1 VKGANFLQEVI
12 EMKFDEYFG
21 SAKGRGVLATAGAD
35 GRVDAAVYATPHV
48 MDDETLAFIMA
59 DRLTHHNLKSN
70 PHAAYLFMEDG
81 EKYEGKRLFLTK
93 IGEETDKKVLDSLR
107 RRGYPELEG
116 ENEYL
121 VSFRV
126 DQVLPLVGSGEEREW
141 LAEMA

>member
-1 VKGANFLQEVI
+1 
-12 EMKFDEYFG
+12 MKFDEYFG

-35 GRVDAAVYATPHV
+35 RRIDAAVYATPHV

-93 IGEETDKKVLDSLR
+93 IGEETDTKMLDSLR
-107 RRGYPELEG
+107 RKSYPELEG

-126 DQVLPLVGSGEEREW
+126 DQVLPLVGPGEE
-141 LAEMA
+141 